1 MRLER
6 FFAAVACAAF
16 ACTSGLAIGALATT
30 FEADYD
36 DETKEWKEIEAQL
49 PAYPDTKNLLEVR
62 YNAETPH
69 RFFVDPGSVTLGV
82 DGVTRFT
89 SVMRTA
95 GGALNVSY
103 EGMRCETREGKIYA
117 FARKDGTWTR
127 ARKPEWKRILLRDL
141 TPHRFVLYRQFF
153 CPSPATPTSPKVA
166 LDALRRGDGLAPGAL
181 LDQ

>member
-6 FFAAVACAAF
+6 FLATCAFAVLACAPA
-16 ACTSGLAIGALATT
+16 LAIGALATT

-49 PAYPDTKNLLEVR
+49 PAYPDMKNLLEVR

-69 RFFVDPGSVTLGV
+69 RFFVDASSVTLGL
-82 DGVTRFT
+82 DGVTRYT
-89 SVMRTA
+89 SVLRTA

-103 EGMRCETREGKIYA
+103 EAIRCETRESKIYA
-117 FARKDGTWTR
+117 FARKDGTWMR
-127 ARKPEWKRILLRDL
+127 ARKPEWKRVLLRDL
-141 TPHRFVLYRQFF
+141 TPHRYVLYRQFF
-153 CPSPATPTSPKVA
+153 CPSPAIPTPPKTA
-166 LDALRRGDGLAPGAL
+166 LDALRRGEGLAPGTG

>member
-1 MRLER
+1 MRLKR
-6 FFAAVACAAF
+6 FLAAAACAAL
-16 ACTSGLAIGALATT
+16 ACASAGALGALATT

-49 PAYPDTKNLLEVR
+49 PSYPDMKNLLEVR

-69 RFFVDPGSVTLGV
+69 RFFVDAGSVTLGA
-82 DGVTRFT
+82 DGVTRYT
-89 SVMRTA
+89 SVLRSA

-103 EGMRCETREGKIYA
+103 EGMRCESREGKIYA

-127 ARKPEWKRILLRDL
+127 ARKPEWNRILLRDL

-153 CPSPATPTSPKVA
+153 CPSPAAPTPPKTA
-166 LDALRRGDGLAPGAL
+166 LDALRRGEGLAPGAL
-181 LDQ
+181 PD